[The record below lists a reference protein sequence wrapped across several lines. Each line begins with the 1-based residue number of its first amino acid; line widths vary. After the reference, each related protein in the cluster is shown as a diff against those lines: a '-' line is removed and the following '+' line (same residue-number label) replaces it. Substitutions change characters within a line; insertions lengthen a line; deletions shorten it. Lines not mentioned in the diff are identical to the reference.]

1 MTTRTDNDLRLKLY
15 RSYVMMSRRLAE
27 DDQDLDRRFDKIMD
41 DIDRQNR
48 PAPIAAAIR
57 RLGDARHAA
66 AGTGRGLITSKLV
79 KSGAAGLGMAI
90 VAATT
95 RVVADVVNVMIA
107 ATAGAAAV
115 LAVTALT
122 DRLPARR
129 RRARRRERDSIAPTP
144 AE

>member
-41 DIDRQNR
+41 DIDRQNQ

-66 AGTGRGLITSKLV
+66 AETGRRLIASKLV
-79 KSGAAGLGMAI
+79 KSAAGLGMAI
-90 VAATT
+90 VTATT
-95 RVVADVVNVMIA
+95 RVVAGVINVMSA
-107 ATAGAAAV
+107 ATAGAATA

-122 DRLPARR
+122 DRFPARR
-129 RRARRRERDSIAPTP
+129 RRARRRERDTIAPTP